1 MKKRLSFYVLWSFLL
16 IVIAAAAAVGAA
28 WSWMH
33 RPMHLSADRIDF
45 VVDPGSSPRTVARAL
60 NAVGVP
66 IWEPGFVWMARLSEQ
81 DKLLKAGGYQAI
93 NGDTPWLLLE
103 RMARG
108 DMTQRQIT
116 FLEGWTFRQIRQALR
131 DNPDVKQT
139 LDGVSDEE
147 LMARLGSDIKHPE
160 GLFFPDTY
168 VFTPGSTDYDL
179 LRRAYQEGQRILQ
192 DTWAKRQPDLPVATP
207 YEALVLASIVE
218 KETGHGPERRR
229 VAGVFTN
236 RLKIGMLLQTDPTV
250 IYGMGEAYQGRI
262 RKRDLQTDTPW
273 NTYTRPGLPPTP
285 IAAAGRAA
293 LLAAVQ
299 PEQHKYLFFVS
310 RGNGT
315 SEFAENLSGH
325 NRNVSRYILGQNT
338 RSSTA
343 PAVTPATPPA
353 TAPVTVPAAPAAG
366 ADASPDSASG
376 STPESAQGQD
386 Q

>member
-192 DTWAKRQPDLPVATP
+192 DTWAKRQPNLPVATP